1 MKRAAKRTA
10 TLWNSAASIDAQML
24 RYTVADDRVWD
35 ARLMP
40 WDILGSIGHVE
51 GLRRAILLAVA
62 LAQP

>member
-51 GLRRAILLAVA
+51 GLRRHGC
-62 LAQP
+62 